1 MFEVRVDGT
10 WNLMGIKAITVVVVK
25 LLVVGIVN
33 EQCIRVRKVSNDDT
47 IHQMSLILGVCD
59 LTIFIVI
66 KVANGEQG
74 HPRMTVEKGAV
85 NQE

>member
-33 EQCIRVRKVSNDDT
+33 EQCVRVRTAANDDT

-66 KVANGEQG
+66 KVAKGEQG
-74 HPRMTVEKGAV
+74 HP
-85 NQE
+85 